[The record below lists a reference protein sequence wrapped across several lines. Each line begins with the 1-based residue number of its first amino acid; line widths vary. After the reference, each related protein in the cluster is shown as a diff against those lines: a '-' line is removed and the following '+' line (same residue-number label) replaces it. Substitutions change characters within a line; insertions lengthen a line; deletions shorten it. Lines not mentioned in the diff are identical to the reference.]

1 MSYNPHIGE
10 LDRKVKVFALI
21 KTQSATGADVV
32 TDSLLANL
40 FAKMFE
46 VSGSENVDGKVRL
59 LVNRKYV
66 IRYNRKI
73 KDQSNALVLLDD
85 GIRYNIE
92 HVKTIGRKKHLE
104 LAVND
109 YE

>member
-10 LDRKVKVFALI
+10 LDRKVKVISLI
-21 KTQSATGADVV
+21 KTKTATGADVI
-32 TDSLLANL
+32 TDNVIANA

-46 VSGSENVDGKVRL
+46 VSGSESVDGKVRL

-66 IRYNRKI
+66 IRYNSLI
-73 KDQSNALVLLDD
+73 KEQNNALVLIDD
-85 GIRYNIE
+85 NVRYNIE
-92 HVKTIGRKKHLE
+92 HVKLIGRKKHLE
-104 LAVND
+104 LSVND